1 MLSLRLRKANVL
13 PFGVVPMTRLRLSSS
28 PLKLPNWVK
37 TKHQHIEEERR
48 AAEVSKRLRELR
60 EGESAI
66 KREIPTS

>member
-1 MLSLRLRKANVL
+1 
-13 PFGVVPMTRLRLSSS
+13 MTRLRLSSS